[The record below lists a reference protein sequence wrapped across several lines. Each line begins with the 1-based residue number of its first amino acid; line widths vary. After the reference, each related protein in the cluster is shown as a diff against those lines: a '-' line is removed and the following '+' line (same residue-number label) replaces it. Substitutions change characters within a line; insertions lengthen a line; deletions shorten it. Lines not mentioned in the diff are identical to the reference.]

1 MIERVET
8 NLLFMQMPEKDH
20 RRPRGRRYRARPARR
35 GCAHGNCMVHN
46 YRRGRPRRAP
56 CETPRIEGLMS
67 KPTAVVVGV
76 GAERGLGA
84 ALCRRFAQSGYH
96 VLVAGRTQAKI
107 GRVAETIAAA
117 GGSAEPIAMDATRES
132 DVAGLFERA
141 MARGYGFDP
150 TELVVSNAGNNQRID
165 FRELT
170 SEQFEDFWRVGCFSG
185 FLVGREAA
193 RRLVPLGRGS
203 IIFTGASAS
212 IRGKPG
218 FAHFAAAK
226 AGLRMVAQ
234 SMARDY
240 GPLGIHVAHVVI
252 DGGIHGERLR
262 KRAPT
267 LDQGTWRGRSPRHRR
282 DRGNLLAD
290 LLPTAFGMD
299 ARSRPASVQR
309 TVLSESPRLF
319 APGALPASLDA
330 EPLRWIRYGSA
341 SRCVGSCETV
351 VDWAHG
357 SRPSYSTAG

>member
-1 MIERVET
+1 
-8 NLLFMQMPEKDH
+8 
-20 RRPRGRRYRARPARR
+20 
-35 GCAHGNCMVHN
+35 
-46 YRRGRPRRAP
+46 
-56 CETPRIEGLMS
+56 
-67 KPTAVVVGV
+67 
-76 GAERGLGA
+76 
-84 ALCRRFAQSGYH
+84 
-96 VLVAGRTQAKI
+96 
-107 GRVAETIAAA
+107 
-117 GGSAEPIAMDATRES
+117 MDATRES

-141 MARGYGFDP
+141 MAPGDGFDP

-234 SMARDY
+234 SMAREY

-252 DGGIHGERLR
+252 DGGIDGERLR

-267 LDQGTWRGRSPRHRR
+267 LIKERGE
-282 DRGNLLAD
+282 DGLLD
-290 LLPTAFGMD
+290 IT
-299 ARSRPASVQR
+299 RSRKLIGRFIANRVPHGRKKSTCVR
-309 TVLSESPRLF
+309 SRNRSEWTR
-319 APGALPASLDA
+319 ASL
-330 EPLRWIRYGSA
+330 RS
-341 SRCVGSCETV
+341 V
-351 VDWAHG
+351 HG
-357 SRPSYSTAG
+357 SGAALRDHSWSALAA